1 MENWGKFEAVIVTQ
15 WVHYG
20 VVKGENQPAFIQ
32 GSLSKHRHSCAS
44 LLLITDNSSSYWT
57 WKTLGFKKK
66 TKNRA
71 EENVFT
77 AQCLLEEIKKKL
89 QKM

>member
-32 GSLSKHRHSCAS
+32 GSLSKHRHSCGS
-44 LLLITDNSSSYWT
+44 LLLITDNSSSY
-57 WKTLGFKKK
+57 
-66 TKNRA
+66 
-71 EENVFT
+71 
-77 AQCLLEEIKKKL
+77 
-89 QKM
+89 